1 MAFLGCA
8 YRRRTG
14 ACTCDNPPIGCKQDV
29 PAAAQGGARGAPS
42 APAQPYRIHFPA
54 GVSSYRELREGPTG
68 RVAGGGATSPAA
80 ADPLPA
86 RPVRE
91 VAPAPPR
98 PLPTALGPLP
108 AVGWRCSAADAA
120 AAAAS
125 GMKLLCADG
134 DAAAEAALG
143 SIDTAGLVL
152 CTSVDGMSAD
162 GVAAAVN
169 AAAGRMRVDMLLL
182 RWTGDGDAP
191 GLEQAFA
198 AAASC
203 AAAAHVQHLGLQCD
217 SAEVAQRCMARLLAA
232 GPRPALLALPLH
244 PATPRQRALVGL
256 CRRSGVRVA
265 ALSPCGA
272 AALAATPELA
282 AAAATRAGCAPAE
295 AGADALLAWCI
306 GREVVALASAADAT
320 QSHVARVAA
329 GGAMDLEAAHR
340 SAIDAAGDRLS
351 AAA

>member
-29 PAAAQGGARGAPS
+29 PAAAQRGAAS
-42 APAQPYRIHFPA
+42 AAAQPYRIHFPA

-68 RVAGGGATSPAA
+68 RSAGGATTTPAA

-91 VAPAPPR
+91 VAPVPPR
-98 PLPTALGPLP
+98 PLLTAVGPLP
-108 AVGWRCSAADAA
+108 AVGWRCSAADAT

-125 GMKLLCADG
+125 GVRLLCADG
-134 DAAAEAALG
+134 DAAAEVALG
-143 SIDTAGLVL
+143 GADTTGKVL
-152 CTSVDGMSAD
+152 CTSVGGSTAD
-162 GVAAAVN
+162 AVAAAVS
-169 AAAGRMRVDMLLL
+169 AAAARMRLDVLLL
-182 RWTGDGDAP
+182 RWTGDGDTP

-203 AAAAHVQHLGLQCD
+203 AAAVHVQHLGLQCD
-217 SAEVAQRCMARLLAA
+217 SAETAQRCLTRLLAA

-244 PATPRQRALVGL
+244 AATPRQRALVGL

-265 ALSPCGA
+265 ATSPCGS

-295 AGADALLAWCI
+295 AAADALLAWCI
-306 GREVVALASAADAT
+306 GREVVALPSAADVAL
-320 QSHVARVAA
+320 SHAARVAA
-329 GGAMDLEAAHR
+329 GGVMDLAAAER

>member
-29 PAAAQGGARGAPS
+29 PAPAAQRGAPS
-42 APAQPYRIHFPA
+42 AAQPYRIHFPA
-54 GVSSYRELREGPTG
+54 GVNSYRELREGPARG
-68 RVAGGGATSPAA
+68 AAGGATTIAA
-80 ADPLPA
+80 ADPPPP

-98 PLPTALGPLP
+98 PLPTAVGPLP

-120 AAAAS
+120 PAAAS
-125 GMKLLCADG
+125 GVKLLCADG

-143 SIDTAGLVL
+143 GMDTAGLVL
-152 CTSVDGMSAD
+152 CTSVDGASAD
-162 GVAAAVN
+162 GVAAAVS
-169 AAAGRMRVDMLLL
+169 AAAGRMRLDVLLL
-182 RWTGDGDAP
+182 RWRGGGDAP
-191 GLEQAFA
+191 GLEAAFA
-198 AAASC
+198 AAASS
-203 AAAAHVQHLGLQCD
+203 AAAVGVQHLGLQCNT
-217 SAEVAQRCMARLLAA
+217 AEVAQRCMTRLLAA

-265 ALSPCGA
+265 AMSPCSS
-272 AALAATPELA
+272 AALAAAPELA
-282 AAAATRAGCAPAE
+282 AAAVQRAGCAPAE
-295 AGADALLAWCI
+295 AGADALFAWCI
-306 GREVVALASAADAT
+306 GREVIALPSAADAAL
-320 QSHVARVAA
+320 SHVARVAA
-329 GGAMDLEAAHR
+329 GGVMDLEAAHR